1 MNLEFISDNLKH
13 QASIGLPIL
22 CFSITDNN
30 LHITTKKV
38 ASRFFEHLERRTKY
52 IEFRVKN
59 KLNCAEED
67 IQNGI
72 EFYDY
77 MLEYFDSNSIIDTNQ
92 FLQILDIEKITD
104 ITSETFSEKWNL
116 FIVTRDPIIRLLSG
130 FTELVDS
137 MLIADDIPQNT
148 NVYTIVNSYLNK
160 PNFSHESFGLKYF
173 TIEEANQI
181 LNYFSDNMHHI
192 IVTDEHTS
200 NWNTFI
206 SYFLTKYKG
215 KFNIIDIDNIND
227 MKLYGND
234 NSDTTNRNVYLNW
247 LEGDSNRPYI
257 LDFLSKLNHFLVT
270 DYINYLRIKSLK

>member
-92 FLQILDIEKITD
+92 FLQILGIEKITD

-116 FIVTRDPIIRLLSG
+116 FIVTRDPITRLLSG

-160 PNFSHESFGLKYF
+160 PDFSYESFGLKYF

-181 LNYFSDNMHHI
+181 LNYFSDNIHHI